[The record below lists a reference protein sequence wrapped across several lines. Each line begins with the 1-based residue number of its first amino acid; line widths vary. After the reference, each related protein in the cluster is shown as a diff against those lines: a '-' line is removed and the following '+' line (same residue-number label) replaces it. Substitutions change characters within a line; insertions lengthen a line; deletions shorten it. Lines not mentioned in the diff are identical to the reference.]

1 MATLTKKELLENE
14 VFKNASDDT
23 EIFIPDYRHG
33 CMELCAVRTNID
45 GDILLYSEV
54 MIGDE
59 EDFPT

>member
-14 VFKNASDDT
+14 IFKNASDDT

-33 CMELCAVRTNID
+33 CMECCEVRTNLE

-54 MIGDE
+54 MTDE